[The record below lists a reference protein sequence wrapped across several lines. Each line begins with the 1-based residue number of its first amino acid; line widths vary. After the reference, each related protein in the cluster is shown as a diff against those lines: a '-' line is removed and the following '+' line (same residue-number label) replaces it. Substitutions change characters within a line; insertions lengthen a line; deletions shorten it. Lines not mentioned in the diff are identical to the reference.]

1 MESEMNQ
8 IAGLKILHAAASTN
22 PIQRMGLVLDHLVSA
37 LGEDPSAPLRR
48 AQILV
53 DIDAHPGTTQSEIM
67 DRLAISKSTMNREIE
82 WLYDHGCIV
91 RQMSF
96 SRGADG
102 RAVPLETLG
111 YAKRNLE
118 LALDY
123 ADHSYNNLQNF
134 LECIIRMF
142 TDPKP
147 TLRDAKILVAAADL
161 GEASRQELFARS
173 YDRPPTTNARALD
186 SLMEQGLLVSKSE
199 E

>member
-1 MESEMNQ
+1 MSLHQ
-8 IAGLKILHAAASTN
+8 GSGLKGAHSAASTN

-37 LGEDPSAPLRR
+37 LGEDPSSPIRR
-48 AQILV
+48 AQVLI
-53 DIDAHPGTTQSEIM
+53 DIAANPGTSQSEIM
-67 DRLAISKSTMNREIE
+67 DRLKISKSTMNREIE

-96 SRGADG
+96 SRGGDG

-111 YAKRNLE
+111 YAKKNLE

-134 LECIIRMF
+134 LECIIRIF

-173 YDRPPTTNARALD
+173 YNGPPTTNSRALD